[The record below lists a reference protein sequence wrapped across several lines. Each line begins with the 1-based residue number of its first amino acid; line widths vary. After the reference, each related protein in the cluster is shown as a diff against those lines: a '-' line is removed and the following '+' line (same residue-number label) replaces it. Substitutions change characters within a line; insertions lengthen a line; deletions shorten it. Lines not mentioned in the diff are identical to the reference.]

1 MAIPLKYN
9 VRSLLVRRISTAM
22 TGGGIALVV
31 AVFVIV
37 MALVAGLNSAISDTG
52 DPDNLIVLRKGATTE
67 TYSAVQIDQFD
78 ALKFLPQIRREPDGS
93 VDASPELPVQA
104 LMERIGGGRDNIVVR
119 GVLPVALKVHQKVT
133 ITEGRM
139 FNPSVNEV
147 VVGKGLIG
155 HYKNMA
161 LGSTLHFGR
170 GNWRVVGIMAADG
183 GSFESEVWGDIHN
196 VQDDAQRGAYYADA
210 RIKLAP
216 GADSAALI
224 NRLADDP
231 RINLQGQTERD
242 YYKDQAVVANQM
254 RVLGMIVAVI
264 MAIGAIFGAMNTMY
278 AAVSS
283 RTTEI
288 GTLRALGFAPF
299 AVMTSFLLESM
310 VLAVAAGA
318 IGIILAMPI
327 DGLST
332 TFGNFVT
339 FSTLAFSFHVT
350 FAIVIEAL
358 IFAAVMGVVGG
369 WLPARQAMKMPV
381 VDALRSV

>member
-9 VRSLLVRRISTAM
+9 VRSLLVRRVSTAM

-31 AVFVIV
+31 CVFVIV

-52 DPDNLIVLRKGATTE
+52 DPDNVIVLRKGATTE
-67 TYSAVQIDQFD
+67 TYSAIQLDQFD
-78 ALKFLPQIRREPDGS
+78 ALKFLPQIRRESDGE
-93 VDASPELPVQA
+93 VDVSPE
-104 LMERIGGGRDNIVVR
+104 MERVGGGRDNIVVR
-119 GVLPVALKVHQKVT
+119 GVLPIALKVHPKVR
-133 ITEGRM
+133 IVEGRM

-147 VVGKGLIG
+147 IVGKGLQG
-155 HYKNMA
+155 HYANMQ

-170 GNWRVVGIMAADG
+170 GNWKVVGIFAADG

-196 VQDDAQRGAYYADA
+196 VQDDAQRGAYYADV
-210 RIKLAP
+210 RLKLAP
-216 GADSAALI
+216 GADTAALI
-224 NRLADDP
+224 HRLADDP
-231 RINLQGQTERD
+231 RINLQAETEAD

-264 MAIGAIFGAMNTMY
+264 MAVGAIFGAMNTMY

-288 GTLRALGFAPF
+288 GTLRALGFAPM
-299 AVMTSFLLESM
+299 AVMTSFLIESI
-310 VLAVAAGA
+310 VLAIAAGV
-318 IGIILAMPI
+318 IGIIIALPI
-327 DGLST
+327 NGLST

-339 FSTLAFSFHVT
+339 FSTLAFSFRVT

-358 IFAAVMGVVGG
+358 IFAAVMGMAGG

>member
-9 VRSLLVRRISTAM
+9 VRSLLVRRVSTAM

-31 AVFVIV
+31 CVFVIV

-67 TYSAVQIDQFD
+67 TYSAIQLAQFD
-78 ALKFLPQIRREPDGS
+78 AMKFLPQIRREPSGEI
-93 VDASPELPVQA
+93 DASPELPVQA
-104 LMERIGGGRDNIVVR
+104 LMERTGGGRDNIVVR
-119 GVLPVALKVHQKVT
+119 GVLPIALKVHPKVK
-133 ITEGRM
+133 IIEGRM

-147 VVGKGLIG
+147 VVGKGLQG
-155 HYKNMA
+155 HYANMQ
-161 LGSTLHFGR
+161 LGSTLRFGR
-170 GNWRVVGIMAADG
+170 GNWKVVGIMAADG

-196 VQDDAQRGAYYADA
+196 VQDDAQRGAYYADV
-210 RIKLAP
+210 RLKLAP
-216 GADSAALI
+216 GADSDALI
-224 NRLADDP
+224 RRLADDP
-231 RINLQGQTERD
+231 RINLQAETEAN

-264 MAIGAIFGAMNTMY
+264 MAVGAIFGAMNTMY

-288 GTLRALGFAPF
+288 GTLRALGFAPI
-299 AVMTSFLLESM
+299 AVMTSFLLESL
-310 VLAVAAGA
+310 VLAVAAGVV
-318 IGIILAMPI
+318 GVLLAMPI
-327 DGLST
+327 NGLST

-339 FSTLAFSFHVT
+339 FSTLAFSFRVT
-350 FAIVIEAL
+350 FAIVIEAM
-358 IFAAVMGVVGG
+358 IFAAVMGMVGG

>member
-37 MALVAGLNSAISDTG
+37 MALVAGLKSAISDTG
-52 DPDNLIVLRKGATTE
+52 SPDNIIVLRRGSTTE
-67 TYSAVQIDQFD
+67 TYSQIQLAQFD
-78 ALKFLPQIRREPDGS
+78 AMKFLPQIRREPNGE

-104 LMERIGGGRDNIVVR
+104 LMERAGGGRDNIVIR
-119 GVLPVALKVHQKVT
+119 GVMPIALKVHDKVR
-133 ITEGRM
+133 IIEGRM

-147 VVGKGLIG
+147 IVGKGLASS
-155 HYKNMA
+155 YKNCT
-161 LGSTLHFGR
+161 LGSTLRFGR
-170 GNWRVVGIMAADG
+170 GNWKVVGIMAADG

-196 VQDDAQRGAYYADA
+196 VQDDAQRGAYYADV
-210 RIKLAP
+210 RMKLAP
-216 GADSAALI
+216 GADRDALI
-224 NRLADDP
+224 RRLADDP
-231 RINLQGQTERD
+231 QINLQGETEAD

-254 RVLGMIVAVI
+254 RTLGMIVAVI

-288 GTLRALGFAPF
+288 GTLRALGFAPS
-299 AVMTSFLLESM
+299 AVMGSFLLEST
-310 VLAVAAGA
+310 VLAIAGGLL
-318 IGIILAMPI
+318 GIVLAMPI
-327 DGLST
+327 NGLST

-339 FSTLAFSFHVT
+339 FSTLAFSFRVT

-358 IFAAVMGVVGG
+358 IFAAVMGFIGG
-369 WLPARQAMKMPV
+369 WLPARQAMKMAV